1 MTPSP
6 IAVLLIN
13 LGSPD
18 APTRKA
24 LRPYLSEF
32 LSDPRVVDL
41 PRWQWLPILHGIV
54 LNTRP
59 KRSAHAY
66 RQIWQEDGA
75 PLIAISARQTVALRQ
90 ALAARGLDHIGVEY
104 AMRYGRPTIGET
116 LRAIAARGIDRLL
129 VIPMYPQ
136 YSDATTASVF
146 DGVAQALAARRGIPE
161 LRFVRD
167 WHRHPAY
174 IDALAASIRRHFLA
188 HGRAEKLL
196 FSYHGLPERYAREGD
211 PYQQQCE
218 ATTAAVTQAL
228 QLPAGRW
235 QIVYQ
240 SRFGKEPWLQPY
252 ADETIRALAEAGCG
266 SLSVICP
273 GFAADCL
280 ETLEEMAMTNRDL
293 FLQHGGKHYDYI
305 PALNDDPAHIALLA
319 DLVEQHTRGWSR
331 DC

>member
-1 MTPSP
+1 MTSP
-6 IAVLLIN
+6 TAAVLLVN

-18 APTRKA
+18 APTRQA

-59 KRSAHAY
+59 RRSAHAY
-66 RQIWQEDGA
+66 QQIWQEDGA

-90 ALAARGLDHIGVEY
+90 ALAARGLDHIDVEY

-129 VIPMYPQ
+129 VLPMYPQ

-146 DGVAQALAARRGIPE
+146 DGVAQALTRRRGIPE

-174 IDALAASIRRHFLA
+174 INALAASIRRHFLA
-188 HGRAEKLL
+188 HGQAEKLL
-196 FSYHGLPERYAREGD
+196 FSFHGVPERYIREGD
-211 PYQQQCE
+211 PYRQQCE
-218 ATTAAVTQAL
+218 ATTAAVAQAL
-228 QLPAGRW
+228 NLPAGRY
-235 QIVYQ
+235 QLVYQ
-240 SRFGKEPWLQPY
+240 SRFGKETWLQPY
-252 ADETIRALAEAGCG
+252 ADETIRALAEAGCD
-266 SLSVICP
+266 SVSVICP
-273 GFAADCL
+273 GFTADCL
-280 ETLEEMAMTNRDL
+280 ETLEEMAMTNCNL
-293 FLQHGGKHYDYI
+293 FLQHGGRHYDYI

-319 DLVEQHTRGWSR
+319 DLVVQHTQGWEV
-331 DC
+331 